1 MYLMITNQM
10 VVMMITLVKLM
21 MLEVRM
27 SVPEITNRGNHG
39 LGPKPISKTMVVL
52 LVLNLKSQ
60 W

>member
-1 MYLMITNQM
+1 MMITNQM
-10 VVMMITLVKLM
+10 VVMMTTLVKLM

-39 LGPKPISKTMVVL
+39 LGPKPISKTMVML

>member
-39 LGPKPISKTMVVL
+39 LGTKA
-52 LVLNLKSQ
+52 NF
-60 W
+60 